1 MYVGLHGVQ
10 LPGPELSAPGLAPGL
25 PQGGGEAPHAAAL
38 VADGIAHMAGWL
50 RGGLG
55 ITARNEEF
63 INTTLTVTTTAKLFI
78 PHSAEQKSN
87 VK

>member
-1 MYVGLHGVQ
+1 MYVGLHGVK
-10 LPGPELSAPGLAPGL
+10 LPGPEPPAPGLAPGL

-63 INTTLTVTTTAKLFI
+63 INTTLLQQLQNSSFLTQQNKN
-78 PHSAEQKSN
+78 QM
-87 VK
+87 